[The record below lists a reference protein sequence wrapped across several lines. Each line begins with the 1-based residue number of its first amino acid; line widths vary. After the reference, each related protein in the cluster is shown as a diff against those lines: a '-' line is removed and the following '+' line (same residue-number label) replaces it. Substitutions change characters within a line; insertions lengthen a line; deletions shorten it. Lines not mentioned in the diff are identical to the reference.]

1 MNLYPPEVTDPL
13 TCLDTFEHY
22 DLPKYT
28 LGYEALA
35 FAAKYLQHVDGD
47 RAGERWVFTPR
58 QARWILWWYAVDEN
72 GDWLYGQGSR
82 RLGKG
87 PIAHTEMVP
96 TPQGWKKHGD
106 LNLFDEV
113 YAVDGSI
120 THVVD
125 LGQEVNE
132 DCYKVTFRDGTS
144 VTCTGSH
151 RWPVDVFKG
160 NRRERQIVTVKEMLE
175 AGLTYDR
182 KLTTGKTKATN
193 GGVARYRT
201 RVTPAVEGRH
211 ADLPVDPYILGYW
224 LGDGDSDCARITCGT
239 SDLPHLLEQIETAG
253 YEHGEPYRT
262 NTAWRVNVNDTKG
275 NLRDLG
281 VLGNKH
287 IPEVYLTASLEQ
299 RWALLQG
306 LVDSDGTVDTRG
318 NVEISMM
325 QGPLRAG
332 ILDLCRSLGLM
343 PTVTDAP
350 ATLKGKVVGERF
362 RIRFAPQPGEIA
374 ARLPRKFDR
383 QKKTASHSV
392 PFGRSRTI
400 VDIQPVESEPAR
412 CITVAHPEHQYLVGE
427 GRVPTCNSGKS
438 PWAAVMCIIE
448 LIAPVRFSHFDP
460 ALPGGVAGKPVAMPL
475 VQLAANSFDQAKN
488 TFSIVRAMLAPAN
501 SPKLHEDYTLEVGK
515 EKVFIE
521 PFGIMEIISSSS
533 ASAEGARATFIIC
546 DESEHWTPE
555 SGGVE
560 LFNTLKANATKIGAR
575 VVETCNAWRP
585 DRGSVAELNFDAW
598 ASQQE
603 GTEREVKRRVLYD
616 SVMAPLDTNIS
627 DEASLR
633 KGLEHVYQD
642 NPWSLKV
649 LDSIISDIYT
659 SSTPLEASK
668 RKYLNWPT
676 TAESAWIDPVA
687 WGKLAN
693 PDRKVDRDE
702 EIVMFFDGSLSRDAT
717 ALIGCCVKDGHIFTI
732 GVWEPNN
739 SHRSKDK
746 IDVNQVNAK
755 VDWAFA
761 YYNVQA
767 FFADVYQWENS
778 VKVTWPEKHG
788 DSLAIWATPR
798 GEIKEPIAWDMR
810 GKLKDFT
817 LAAEL
822 VETEINNGDFTHD
835 GNPILARHVGNARRY
850 ENRFGISIVK
860 ESKDSPNKIDAAVCM
875 IGARHALRVLKENAT
890 ESMSYEAFFL

>member
-1 MNLYPPEVTDPL
+1 MSLYPPEVTDPL
-13 TCLDTFEHY
+13 TCLDTFENY
-22 DLPKYT
+22 GLPKYT

-35 FAAKYLQHVDGD
+35 FAAKYLRHVDGD

-58 QARWILWWYAVDEN
+58 QARWILWWYSVDEN

-87 PIAHTEMVP
+87 PIAHTELVP

-106 LNLFDEV
+106 LELFDEV

-132 DCYKVTFRDGTS
+132 DCYKLTWEDGST
-144 VTCTGSH
+144 VKCTGSH
-151 RWPVDVFKG
+151 RWPLEDGRIMTVEEM
-160 NRRERQIVTVKEMLE
+160 NVT
-175 AGLTYDR
+175 T
-182 KLTTGKTKATN
+182 
-193 GGVARYRT
+193 
-201 RVTPAVEGRH
+201 
-211 ADLPVDPYILGYW
+211 
-224 LGDGDSDCARITCGT
+224 
-239 SDLPHLLEQIETAG
+239 
-253 YEHGEPYRT
+253 EPLMSRS
-262 NTAWRVNVNDTKG
+262 VPG
-275 NLRDLG
+275 ISESRDL
-281 VLGNKH
+281 
-287 IPEVYLTASLEQ
+287 
-299 RWALLQG
+299 
-306 LVDSDGTVDTRG
+306 
-318 NVEISMM
+318 
-325 QGPLRAG
+325 
-332 ILDLCRSLGLM
+332 
-343 PTVTDAP
+343 
-350 ATLKGKVVGERF
+350 LKIEP
-362 RIRFAPQPGEIA
+362 IEP
-374 ARLPRKFDR
+374 
-383 QKKTASHSV
+383 
-392 PFGRSRTI
+392 
-400 VDIQPVESEPAR
+400 EPAR

-501 SPKLHEDYTLEVGK
+501 SPKLHEDYSLEVGK

-521 PFGIMEIISSSS
+521 PFGTMEIISSSS

-560 LFNTLKANATKIGAR
+560 LFTTLKANATKTGSRI
-575 VVETCNAWRP
+575 VETCNAWRP
-585 DRGSVAELNFDAW
+585 DRGSVAELNFKAW
-598 ASQQE
+598 AAQQE
-603 GTEREVKRRVLYD
+603 GTERELKRRVLYD

-693 PDRKVDRDE
+693 PDRKVERDE

-788 DSLAIWATPR
+788 DSLAIWAAPR

-835 GNPILARHVGNARRY
+835 GNPVLARHVGNARRY

-875 IGARHALRVLKENAT
+875 IGARHALRVLKENANDP
-890 ESMSYEAFFL
+890 MSYEAFFL